1 MSPWTLLL
9 IGGVVALV
17 GTTISAVGYSRL
29 KQLEESISLTVPPSV
44 ELTIDGKGKSVPDV
58 ILANTGQHK
67 LKDIDIWGI
76 RYDVT
81 NGRIGSRMASSA
93 GTRVANFLDPRNRVS
108 IPADKILWGP
118 PLKPRTE
125 NELNLSRYIA
135 FVTVYRRQD
144 DNRRFVDVE
153 VALVENIEGD
163 LVIFHY
169 LNSGSGGPPQKQV
182 RVMKEIVD
190 TEKFIFKA
198 G

>member
-17 GTTISAVGYSRL
+17 GTTISAVGFSRL
-29 KQLEESISLTVPPSV
+29 RQLEESISLTVPPSV
-44 ELTIDGKGKSVPDV
+44 ELTIDGVGKSVPDV
-58 ILANTGQHK
+58 VLTNTGQHK
-67 LKDIDIWGI
+67 LKDIEIWGI
-76 RYDVT
+76 QYDVISS
-81 NGRIGSRMASSA
+81 RIGSRMAPSG
-93 GTRVANFLDPRNRVS
+93 GTRVADFLEPRNKVS
-108 IPADKILWGP
+108 IPANKILWT

-125 NELNLSRYIA
+125 EEVNLARYVA

-153 VALVENIEGD
+153 VALIENIEGD

-169 LNSGSGGPPQKQV
+169 LNSSFGGPPQRQV
-182 RVMKEIVD
+182 KVLKEIID